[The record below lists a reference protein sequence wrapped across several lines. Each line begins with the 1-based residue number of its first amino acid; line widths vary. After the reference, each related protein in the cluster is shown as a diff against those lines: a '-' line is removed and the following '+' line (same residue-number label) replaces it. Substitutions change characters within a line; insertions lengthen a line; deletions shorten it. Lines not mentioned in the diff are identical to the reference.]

1 MNARSRVRHRATRS
15 AASRT
20 SALVALG
27 LAGILGIG
35 LGLPATG
42 SYALWNSATAVSAGS
57 IQAGSLTAA
66 ASVSPTLAVTYSSST
81 TSKTGGFT
89 VTNNGTA
96 AATYATA
103 ATLRSGSDATLAR
116 NVTVVVWKTASVA
129 TCGSPASAV
138 TGTWSAFPALSGTL
152 AAGAAQSYCVRT
164 TIGAVTGLSSGA
176 TVYPTLTATLKIG
189 GWSSAAA
196 VAITQ
201 SFTDDAKP
209 STPTGLVA
217 SSTTTSSTRLSWN
230 ASTDNV
236 GVKDYLVYRGSTLV
250 ATLAA
255 PTTAFT
261 DSGLT
266 AGTSYS
272 YTVKA
277 RDAAGNVSAASAALV
292 VKTIPALVC
301 TGSSGWSVTYGW
313 PQPSGDQSTL
323 RYELL
328 VNNTIVG
335 NIADGW
341 NPYVIIPGNDMAY
354 LNTLSAGS
362 VTVEVR
368 QILPNNGRAVMG
380 MGTLVLGQPNYRT
393 YNCG

>member
-1 MNARSRVRHRATRS
+1 MNARSRARHRATRS
-15 AASRT
+15 AASRAW
-20 SALVALG
+20 ALVALG

-35 LGLPATG
+35 LGLPAAG

-57 IQAGSLTAA
+57 IQSGSLTAA

-89 VTNNGTA
+89 VTNNGTG

-116 NVTVVVWKTASVA
+116 SVTVVVWKTASVA
-129 TCGSPASAV
+129 TCGSPVSPV

-164 TIGAVTGLSSGA
+164 TIGAVTGLPSGA
-176 TVYPTLTATLKIG
+176 TVYPTIIATLRIG

-196 VAITQ
+196 VDVTQ
-201 SFTDDAKP
+201 SFTDDVKP

-217 SSTTTSSTRLSWN
+217 SSTTMTSTRLSWT
-230 ASTDNV
+230 AATDNV
-236 GVKDYLVYRGSTLV
+236 GVKDYLVYRGSTVV
-250 ATLAA
+250 ATIAA
-255 PTTAFT
+255 PATAFT
-261 DSGLT
+261 NSGLT
-266 AGTSYS
+266 SGTSYS

-277 RDAAGNVSAASAALV
+277 RDAAGNVSAASTALA

-301 TGSSGWSVTYGW
+301 TGSSGWSVTFSW
-313 PQPSGDQSTL
+313 PQPAGDQSTL
-323 RYELL
+323 DYELL

-335 NIADGW
+335 NVADGW
-341 NPYVIIPGNDMAY
+341 NPYVMIPGNDMTY
-354 LNTLSAGS
+354 INSLPAGPAS
-362 VTVEVR
+362 IEVR
-368 QILPNNGRAVMG
+368 QILPNNGRAIMG
-380 MGTLVLGQPNYRT
+380 MGTLVLGQPSYRT